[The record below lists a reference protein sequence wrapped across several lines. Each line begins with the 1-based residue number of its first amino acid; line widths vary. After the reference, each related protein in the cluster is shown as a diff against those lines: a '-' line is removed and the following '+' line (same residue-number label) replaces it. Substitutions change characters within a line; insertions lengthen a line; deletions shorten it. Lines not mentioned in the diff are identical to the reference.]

1 MPDKEIEKP
10 PNAAEEPDR
19 RCFIKGAACAIGGV
33 ASLVPMAAAVRVVLD
48 PLGREREK
56 SSGGFT
62 RLCAASDL
70 KPGQPTLFKIMADKS
85 DKWSRYRDIPI
96 GAVWVMKAA
105 AGSKISIY
113 STVCP
118 HLGCFVNFREKEKD
132 FYCPC
137 HNSQFK
143 LDGTAMN
150 KTPPRDMDK
159 LRLNEEKLKADGEVW
174 VKYERFK
181 TNTAD
186 RVPA

>member
-1 MPDKEIEKP
+1 MKNKDYDIGREIRTWSVCIP

-19 RCFIKGAACAIGGV
+19 RCFIKGAACVIGGV

-96 GAVWVMKAA
+96 GAVWVSEPKPTP
-105 AGSKISIY
+105 KTR
-113 STVCP
+113 STTTS
-118 HLGCFVNFREKEKD
+118 L
-132 FYCPC
+132 
-137 HNSQFK
+137 
-143 LDGTAMN
+143 
-150 KTPPRDMDK
+150 PR
-159 LRLNEEKLKADGEVW
+159 
-174 VKYERFK
+174 
-181 TNTAD
+181 
-186 RVPA
+186 